1 MASIAK
7 IQEEILA
14 LSETDYQQLRQWFNE
29 LDKDEWDRQIE
40 EDSNAGRLDFLIT
53 EAIEAKK
60 KGTLKN
66 LEDLSE
72 NHPLVSLMEVIEA
85 LIEKYESEQE
95 SLEREVWSGLS
106 MQMLARAYGEDE
118 PEYTT
123 DMLKWV
129 NPDYERE

>member
-14 LSETDYQQLRQWFNE
+14 LSETDYQQLRQWFSE

-40 EDSNAGRLDFLIT
+40 EDSNAGKLDFLIA
-53 EAIEAKK
+53 EALEAKK

-72 NHPLVSLMEVIEA
+72 NHPLASLMEVIET
-85 LIEKYESEQE
+85 LIEKYASEQE
-95 SLEREVWSGLS
+95 SFEREAWSGLS

-129 NPDYERE
+129 NPDYEGK